1 MRHEALTT
9 RSAALFRRTRG
20 WLATAL
26 VAVLLAGGCSYPVAE
41 PINMELIS
49 SLRTALSARNEEWL
63 KVNADIV
70 EERHAS
76 GEMRDDEYAAF
87 KGIIDQARAG
97 QWAEAEKATLKFQCA
112 HRPTREQIDEVRKVR
127 G

>member
-1 MRHEALTT
+1 MNHAAMTT
-9 RSAALFRRTRG
+9 CFASLRQLSRVWF
-20 WLATAL
+20 ATAL
-26 VAVLLAGGCSYPVAE
+26 FALVVAGGCSYPVAE

-97 QWAEAEKATLKFQCA
+97 QWVEAEKATLKFQRA
-112 HRPTREQIDEVRKVR
+112 QRPTREQIDEVRKVR

>member
-1 MRHEALTT
+1 MSHEALTT
-9 RSAALFRRTRG
+9 RSAALFRTRG
-20 WLATAL
+20 WLATVFCAL
-26 VAVLLAGGCSYPVAE
+26 VWAGGCSYPVAE

-63 KVNADIV
+63 KANADIV

-97 QWAEAEKATLKFQCA
+97 QWAEAEKATLKFQRA
-112 HRPTREQIDEVRKVR
+112 QRPTREQIDEVRKVR

>member
-1 MRHEALTT
+1 MNHAAMTT
-9 RSAALFRRTRG
+9 CFASLRQLSRVWF
-20 WLATAL
+20 ATAL
-26 VAVLLAGGCSYPVAE
+26 FALVVAGGCFYPVAE

-97 QWAEAEKATLKFQCA
+97 QWAEAEKATLKFQRA
-112 HRPTREQIDEVRKVR
+112 QRPTREQIDEVRKVR